1 GAGRQ
6 QGVTVDAA
14 GTHQPDHPHP
24 YLGGLDRVRA
34 RAMTRAVVAGGSRL
48 NKAGGLRL
56 PDCTSGTRRGQR
68 SPAGVVGSH
77 RPRSARPP
85 ARPGRDPVSRLAG
98 SVSVSRS
105 WSRRGLTK
113 GETHGAGRRESPRR
127 SFGVVR
133 GSGGTPPPLPRLPRG
148 RPMAGGVLV
157 GVGVGEHEVT
167 DVTAVPV
174 GLAHLVGDAV
184 EVGAL
189 VVIVTVER

>member
-1 GAGRQ
+1 HSLIKAASAVTASRYSSAVMGSVSIRSTVTPARAVLRRSGTTAPSGSASLPLWSRSCSGLWGHMAHLRVPASPRAGWEVAGAGRQ

-85 ARPGRDPVSRLAG
+85 ARPGRDCGSRL
-98 SVSVSRS
+98 V
-105 WSRRGLTK
+105 
-113 GETHGAGRRESPRR
+113 
-127 SFGVVR
+127 F
-133 GSGGTPPPLPRLPRG
+133 
-148 RPMAGGVLV
+148 
-157 GVGVGEHEVT
+157 
-167 DVTAVPV
+167 PV
-174 GLAHLVGDAV
+174 
-184 EVGAL
+184 
-189 VVIVTVER
+189 